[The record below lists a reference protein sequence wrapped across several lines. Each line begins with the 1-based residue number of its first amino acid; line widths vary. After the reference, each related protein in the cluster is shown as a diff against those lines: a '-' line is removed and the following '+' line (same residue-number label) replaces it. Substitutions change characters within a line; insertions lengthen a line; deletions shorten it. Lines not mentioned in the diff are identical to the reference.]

1 MKYGHFSKEIIKF
14 SRWIEHFIRNRNRI
28 GAAHFIFV
36 YKKRSDMM
44 YSIRWG
50 LSLLLVLS
58 VTLVGAQN
66 TDEEEEFGTIFGNNF
81 SSGGYGA
88 PELKMGPV
96 NNENSLFMGGR
107 GGWIIGHKFVIGG
120 GGFGLVTKNTFME
133 DPANKPSGLPADST
147 RSIKIDMGY
156 GGVLLEYIVLPKK
169 AIHLSIPV
177 LIGAGGT
184 SLGAETY
191 VNQGNDYSEEWAT
204 YDFIESS
211 GFFVL
216 EPGLYLE
223 LNMTRFFRLTFGG
236 TYRYIS
242 GASLQRLSNSD
253 LSGYTV
259 NLALKFGGF

>member
-1 MKYGHFSKEIIKF
+1 MNSMRWVLTLLMALSII
-14 SRWIEHFIRNRNRI
+14 
-28 GAAHFIFV
+28 
-36 YKKRSDMM
+36 
-44 YSIRWG
+44 
-50 LSLLLVLS
+50 LVN
-58 VTLVGAQN
+58 AQN
-66 TDEEEEFGTIFGNNF
+66 ADEEEDFGTIFGNDF

-96 NNENSLFMGGR
+96 NGENSLFMGGR

-120 GGFGLVTKNTFME
+120 GGFGLVTKNTFSE
-133 DPANKPSGLPADST
+133 DPADKPSGLPTDST

-156 GGVLLEYIVLPKK
+156 GGLLLEYIVLPKK
-169 AIHLSIPV
+169 AVHLSIPV
-177 LIGAGGT
+177 LIGAGGS

-191 VNQGNDYSEEWAT
+191 VNQGNSYSEDWAT
-204 YDFIESS
+204 YDFVEST

-223 LNMTRFFRLTFGG
+223 LNMTRFFRLSVGG
-236 TYRYIS
+236 TYRYIG
-242 GASLQRLSNSD
+242 GANLKRLSNTD